1 MKKLLLLLLGV
12 FLPVAC
18 AAESIKIKVENTL
31 EFDRNG
37 EIVEIATAGLKVD
50 FTHKTYLLKD
60 EKGVETGYQLLK
72 NSKVSV
78 LIFQA
83 NVSAQSSATYTL
95 VEGMPA
101 NVAVR
106 TQARL
111 VPERRD
117 DFAWENDIAAFR
129 MYGAALEEIE
139 NPSNGVDIWVK
150 YKDEPVMD
158 AIYAGTFRKL
168 SYHEDNGLGGF
179 DSYDVGH
186 TLGAGGNA
194 LYTSHL
200 WIGDAFDRYEIL
212 ESGPLRSVF
221 RLIYDTIRVNDIYY
235 AETLTITTDAGS
247 ILNKGV
253 VSYQG
258 LEQPIQLAT
267 GIFMHRD
274 RVNTFY
280 DKENR
285 VLSYTKNIITN
296 KGVSQGQNYIG
307 MYVPEASSEASSE
320 PFVEDNQ
327 YIMLSDYRA
336 GTDFTY
342 YFGGAWSKWKFPT
355 EQDWHDTLI
364 RFSQAKKEPLKIE
377 VLDGSITNCM
387 GKMERYKK

>member
-1 MKKLLLLLLGV
+1 MKRRLLLLLLLGV
-12 FLPVAC
+12 FLSVAC
-18 AAESIKIKVENTL
+18 STESIKIKIENTL

-37 EIVEIATAGLKVD
+37 EMVEISTVDLKAD

-72 NSKVSV
+72 NSKVPV

-83 NVSAQSSATYTL
+83 NVPAQSSATYTL
-95 VEGMPA
+95 VEGTPA
-101 NVAVR
+101 NVAIR

-129 MYGAALEEIE
+129 MYGPALEEIE

-158 AIYAGTFRKL
+158 AIYEGTLRKL
-168 SYHEDNGLGGF
+168 SYHEDNALGGF

-194 LYTSHL
+194 LYTNRL
-200 WIGDAFDRYEIL
+200 WLGDAFDSYEIL

-221 RLIYDTIRVNDIYY
+221 TLIYDTIRMNDMYY

-247 ILNKGV
+247 MLNKGV
-253 VSYQG
+253 VNYQG
-258 LEQPIQLAT
+258 LEQPVQLAT

-274 RVNTFY
+274 SANVFY

-285 VLSYTKNIITN
+285 VLSYTKNITTN
-296 KGVSQGQNYIG
+296 KGLSQGQHYIG
-307 MYVPEASSEASSE
+307 IYVPEASSE
-320 PFVEDNQ
+320 PFIEDNQ
-327 YIMLSDYRA
+327 YILLSDYKM
-336 GTDFTY
+336 GNDFTY
-342 YFGGAWSKWKFPT
+342 YFGGAWSQWKFPT
-355 EQDWHDTLI
+355 EQGWCDALI
-364 RFSQAKKEPLKIE
+364 RFSQAKKEPLKIK
-377 VLDGSITNCM
+377 VL
-387 GKMERYKK
+387 E